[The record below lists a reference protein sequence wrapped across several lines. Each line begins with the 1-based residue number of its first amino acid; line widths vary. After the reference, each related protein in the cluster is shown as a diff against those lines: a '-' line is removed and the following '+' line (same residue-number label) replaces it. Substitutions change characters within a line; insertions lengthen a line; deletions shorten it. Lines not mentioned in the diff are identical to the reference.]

1 LAISA
6 RDAPPVGATDGQLNA
21 ISANYNALIAKVERS
36 FTGDLQFLGSYTYSK
51 SMDIPDGDNTDIQNL
66 YKPSLTYGPAGSDRI
81 HNVLLSAIYELPFGP
96 GKRFAQSKNIF
107 NREFIGG
114 RHISVI
120 QQFATG
126 QPILVTANN
135 NADTSSVHSV
145 YVNRICD
152 DAPPAGHPP
161 LRFFNPACY
170 VQPATGQYGTAR
182 SGPRQPGIDTTNVGL
197 HKAFAITD
205 RQQLQF
211 RAEAFSV
218 FNHPN
223 FASGSTSI
231 TNPSTGLLTFESVGQ
246 RTLQFALRYAF

>member
-126 QPILVTANN
+126 QPISVTANN
-135 NADTSSVHSV
+135 NA
-145 YVNRICD
+145 
-152 DAPPAGHPP
+152 APAPCVVSTP
-161 LRFFNPACY
+161 
-170 VQPATGQYGTAR
+170 TGYAMTLHR
-182 SGPRQPGIDTTNVGL
+182 PGILGSGSSTL
-197 HKAFAITD
+197 RAMCS
-205 RQQLQF
+205 RQQVNMAR
-211 RAEAFSV
+211 RAAGR
-218 FNHPN
+218 
-223 FASGSTSI
+223 ASLESTRQ
-231 TNPSTGLLTFESVGQ
+231 T
-246 RTLQFALRYAF
+246 